1 MSRHSFFCS
10 ELSRRAGERVYGT
23 ASTGAVWLLVEYPFP
38 WGSKALEE
46 SNLTPPIKAGVEALL
61 EGVPGSRLLFI
72 KRGAY
77 CADKVSAFA
86 VHCREREPFAVR
98 FELPDY
104 RDLPD
109 LDLAAVAAGRV
120 PAGGEIHNAPLFL
133 VCTHGKRDKCC
144 ARYGNALFKSLSES
158 YGETIW
164 QSSHVGGDRFA
175 ANLVCFPHG
184 VFYAH
189 TTEEDGRRA
198 VEEYGAGRLVLDK
211 YRGRACYPQPVQAA
225 EYFTRAETGMTNLSA
240 LQRMRRPEKTGEH
253 TWRVSF
259 KAPERGLLYE
269 ATVTS
274 RPSEFANFITCHSAE
289 ERPVPQFHLDSL
301 RATAY
306 LEGR

>member
-1 MSRHSFFCS
+1 MTRTRFFCS

-46 SNLTPPIKAGVEALL
+46 SNLTPAIKARVAALL
-61 EGVPGSRLLFI
+61 KGVPGSRLLFV

-77 CADKVSAFA
+77 CAEKVSAFA
-86 VHCREREPFAVR
+86 VRCRDRDPFAVR
-98 FELPDY
+98 FDLEDY

-109 LDLAAVAAGRV
+109 LDLPAVAAGRV
-120 PAGGEIHNAPLFL
+120 PAGGRRLTEPLFL

-144 ARYGNALFKSLSES
+144 AKYGNALYKHLSES
-158 YGETIW
+158 YGESVW

-189 TTEEDGRRA
+189 TTDEDGTRA
-198 VEEYGAGRLVLDK
+198 VEEYRAGRLVLDK
-211 YRGRACYPQPVQAA
+211 YRGRACYPQHVQAA
-225 EYFTRAETGMTNLSA
+225 EYFTRVESGLKGLADLRA
-240 LQRMRRPEKTGEH
+240 LRSEKTDEQ
-253 TWRVSF
+253 TWRAAF
-259 KAPERGLLYE
+259 HAPDRGLVYE

-274 RPSEFANFITCHSAE
+274 HPSEFANPITCHSAD

-301 RATAY
+301 RTTAY
-306 LEGR
+306 SRAG